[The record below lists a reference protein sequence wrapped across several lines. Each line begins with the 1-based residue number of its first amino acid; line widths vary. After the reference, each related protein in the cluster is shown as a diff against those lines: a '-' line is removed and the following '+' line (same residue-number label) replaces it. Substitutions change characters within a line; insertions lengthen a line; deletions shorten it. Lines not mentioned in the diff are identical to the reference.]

1 MIAASS
7 DVLLAGALTLLVP
20 TAIYVVALLF
30 GIRVARRNR

>member
-1 MIAASS
+1 MTAIASS
-7 DVLLAGALTLLVP
+7 PIWAGVLTLLIP